1 MREVAIVGAGELG
14 GLVAHTIAKHEIART
29 VRLIDPQRARLAE
42 GKALDIAQAAPLE
55 GFSTSVLGT
64 SELSTAASADLIVFA
79 EPAASSGEAA
89 DAIALLA
96 RVRGFAPRL
105 PIVCADSSHLA
116 LIERADRLGI
126 DRGAILGSAA
136 EALANAVRALVA
148 LEANVSASDVVLSV
162 LGVPPSH
169 IVVGW
174 EDASIGGFAATR
186 AISEPARRRL
196 AAKVAALWPPGVY
209 ALASAASKVIDAMA
223 RARRIVTCFIAPDVS
238 AGRRTRTAALPVRVG
253 PYGVIDVELPELSAG
268 ERVAL
273 DNAMLL

>member
-1 MREVAIVGAGELG
+1 
-14 GLVAHTIAKHEIART
+14 
-29 VRLIDPQRARLAE
+29 LIDPQRARLAE

-55 GFSTSVLGT
+55 RFSTDVLGT
-64 SELSTAASADLIVFA
+64 SELSTAAGADLIVFA
-79 EPAASSGEAA
+79 EPASTSGDA
-89 DAIALLA
+89 DAVALLA
-96 RVRGFAPRL
+96 RVRGFGPRL
-105 PIVCADSSHLA
+105 PIVCADSSHIPL
-116 LIERADRLGI
+116 LERADRLGI

-148 LEANVSASDVVLSV
+148 LEANVSPSDVVLSV
-162 LGVPPSH
+162 LGVPPAH

-174 EDASIGGFAATR
+174 EGASIGGFAATR
-186 AISEPARRRL
+186 TISEPARRRL
-196 AAKVAALWPPGVY
+196 AAKIAALWPPGVY

-223 RARRIVTCFIAPDVS
+223 RARKVVTCFVAPDVS

-253 PYGVIDVELPELSAG
+253 PYGVIEVELPQLSAG